1 MRIIPHFPCCAILK
15 LVVAF
20 SFLSRGIYGIA
31 DESKP
36 TASESS
42 GQKSGYESWA
52 AIYEQIVNQSSSS
65 ISSLPAPGATT
76 LNPPTT
82 DFAHS
87 SAGGVDPALA
97 SHSVYQGGTIDAKT
111 YSIMVGDKIGYRVV
125 EDNDEPRTLY
135 VGPSGEVD
143 IPLLGKY
150 PVAGKRLTDAAK
162 EIGRVLEKEL
172 YKQATVIL
180 SVEET
185 SLSKIAPAASSISSS
200 MASSVPVKP
209 KQLTI
214 VGQVRSP
221 GIQDIPSYEDKY
233 LLSRAILR
241 AGGFASFANGKRVK
255 IIRVNKQGQKQTIEA
270 NVLSV
275 LEEGNLEDDIEVKPD
290 DMIIVPEK
298 LFNF

>member
-1 MRIIPHFPCCAILK
+1 MRNIPHFLHCVILK
-15 LVVAF
+15 LVLVFAF
-20 SFLSRGIYGIA
+20 FASTVYGMA
-31 DESKP
+31 DESTT
-36 TASESS
+36 TAPGSS

-65 ISSLPAPGATT
+65 ISASPGPHPDAV
-76 LNPPTT
+76 PPSTAG
-82 DFAHS
+82 FAHS
-87 SAGGVDPALA
+87 SVGGVNPAVT
-97 SHSVYQGGTIDAKT
+97 SPSVYQGGAIDAKT

-125 EDNDEPRTLY
+125 EDNDEPRTLF

-162 EIGRVLEKEL
+162 EIGRALEKEL

-200 MASSVPVKP
+200 IGSSVPVKP

-255 IIRVNKQGQKQTIEA
+255 IIRMNKQGQKQTIEA

-275 LEEGNLEDDIEVKPD
+275 LEQGNLEDDIEVKPD